1 MSKYT
6 TEVRFICETAAGLV
20 ESVGYSQ
27 VSEVIQS
34 AVPVIFDFDFPI
46 WDEEYRSVLC
56 SKILKHYYTREI
68 GFESVGLW
76 KLKLDTKL
84 NEIMPY
90 YNERYKTVDMK
101 FNPLNDVD
109 YTRTSSG
116 DESGTNKRETN
127 ESELNE
133 RNRQGN
139 ITKQDSGSDMLSK
152 GGTIDLDKS
161 GTVDVSNS
169 GNEINAANGE
179 NTDRKTGTVGVV
191 GNGTNTQTDTD
202 KFSDTPQGGL
212 QGVNDGTYLT
222 TADVK
227 NRNGTTSNSE
237 TTTYNTTDTSNGNSE
252 SERSFDSD
260 EKTTHNTKDR
270 TSYDTTDT
278 TTYGRKNVEENSGNE
293 SERNNRLGN
302 ENGEFSTTKDYVE
315 HVVGKMGNR
324 TYASVIKEYR
334 DALINIDMEV
344 IDELKDLFMLLW

>member
-20 ESVGYSQ
+20 DSVGYSQ
-27 VSEVIQS
+27 VSEVIQE

-56 SKILKHYYTREI
+56 AKILKHYYTREI

-101 FNPLNDVD
+101 YNPLNDVD
-109 YTRTSSG
+109 YTRTSLG
-116 DESGTNKRETN
+116 DENGNNRRDN
-127 ESELNE
+127 INE
-133 RNRQGN
+133 RNSKT
-139 ITKQDSGSDMLSK
+139 TKG
-152 GGTIDLDKS
+152 
-161 GTVDVSNS
+161 GTVDVSKTGS
-169 GNEINAANGE
+169 ETDNATSNG
-179 NTDRKTGTVGVV
+179 TDKRTGTVGVA
-191 GNGTNTQTDTD
+191 GSSSGSGSSTER
-202 KFSDTPQGGL
+202 FSDTPQGGL
-212 QGVNDGTYLT
+212 TDLQNDNYLT
-222 TADVK
+222 NATLK
-227 NRNGTTSNSE
+227 SNSNSE
-237 TTTYNTTDTSNGNSE
+237 QHSDTTTYNTTDTIDGKSNNIKE
-252 SERSFDSD
+252 
-260 EKTTHNTKDR
+260 
-270 TSYDTTDT
+270 YDLNDT
-278 TTYGRKNVEENSGNE
+278 TTLDTSDETNDSSNG
-293 SERNNRLGN
+293 SEL
-302 ENGEFSTTKDYVE
+302 GEFSTTKEYVE

>member
-27 VSEVIQS
+27 VSEVIQE

-101 FNPLNDVD
+101 YNPLNDVD
-109 YTRTSSG
+109 YTRTSLG
-116 DESGTNKRETN
+116 DENGNNRRDN
-127 ESELNE
+127 INE
-133 RNRQGN
+133 RNSKTN
-139 ITKQDSGSDMLSK
+139 K
-152 GGTIDLDKS
+152 GGTETNIGTSNGTDK
-161 GTVDVSNS
+161 
-169 GNEINAANGE
+169 
-179 NTDRKTGTVGVV
+179 RTGTVGVA
-191 GNGTNTQTDTD
+191 GNSSGSGNSSER
-202 KFSDTPQGGL
+202 FSDTPQGGL
-212 QGVNDGTYLT
+212 TGLQNDNYLT
-222 TADVK
+222 NATLK
-227 NRNGTTSNSE
+227 NNSNTEQHSD
-237 TTTYNTTDTSNGNSE
+237 TTTYNTTDTIDGRSDNIKEYDLNDETKDSSNGSE
-252 SERSFDSD
+252 
-260 EKTTHNTKDR
+260 
-270 TSYDTTDT
+270 
-278 TTYGRKNVEENSGNE
+278 
-293 SERNNRLGN
+293 L
-302 ENGEFSTTKDYVE
+302 GEFSTTKEYVE